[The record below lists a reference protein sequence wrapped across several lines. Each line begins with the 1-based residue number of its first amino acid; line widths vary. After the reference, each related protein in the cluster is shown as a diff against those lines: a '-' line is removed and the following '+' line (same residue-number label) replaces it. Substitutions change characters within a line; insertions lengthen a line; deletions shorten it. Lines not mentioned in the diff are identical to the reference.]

1 MSEANGVKSPFPS
14 RRELRARAEEDLRTS
29 QLAIVSGHPP
39 RRKLG
44 FSSLLVRGGVLS
56 ALLAATVVV
65 PVSGYVGPQSTISI
79 PAKAVVSTGTMQSW
93 VEANPATAS
102 DAADFKRVTAAAT
115 RVRVRTPLE
124 VRSCSDKPVTAN
136 GDRPVE
142 KVATVNWPV
151 YKDSIIVASA
161 YGPRFMPGVGGY
173 NMHTGIDLAGPVGT
187 PIYAISDGVVIE
199 SDHNSMGYGYLV
211 VIEHTLPDGSIYR
224 SAYAHMYP
232 DQVLVKKGDQVK
244 AGQHIAGIGSNGW
257 STGPHLHFE
266 IRDTEGGFTD
276 PFSWLEKQAA
286 AQPGE
291 DC

>member
-14 RRELRARAEEDLRTS
+14 RRELRAKAEEDLRTS
-29 QLAIVSGHPP
+29 QLAIVQAQKP
-39 RRKLG
+39 RRKNG
-44 FSSLLVRGGVLS
+44 ASSLLVRGGLLS
-56 ALLAATVVV
+56 ALMVATVVV

-79 PAKAVVSTGTMQSW
+79 PAKAVVSTGTMESW
-93 VEANPATAS
+93 ANANPEAAS
-102 DAADFKRVTAAAT
+102 DAADFKRVSSAAT

-124 VRSCSDKPVTAN
+124 FRSCSEKPVTAN

-142 KVATVNWPV
+142 KIATVNWPV
-151 YKDSIIVASA
+151 HKDSIIVASA

-187 PIYAISDGVVIE
+187 PIYATSDGVVIE
-199 SDHNSMGYGYLV
+199 SDHNAMGYGYLV
-211 VIEHTLPDGSIYR
+211 VIEHTDVDGSIYR

-232 DQVLVKKGDQVK
+232 DQVLVKKGDKVK

-266 IRDTEGGFTD
+266 IRDTKGGFTD
-276 PFSWLEKQAA
+276 PFAWLEKQSA

-291 DC
+291 GC